1 MDNYIMLTRNFDRQS
16 DIHSDDPVLQKLIP
30 DDSTDLEDVV
40 NIDNSMSSDFLRLGW
55 TSEQPKLVPFVNMCA
70 CDPKFNMEILD
81 IANNIINTQN
91 EYQVGPKY
99 EILIISQYSIRR
111 EHGMYEYVYVE
122 MTSRIENR
130 WLGLRKIR
138 MFDITAKH
146 SLVNFIT
153 QNR

>member
-40 NIDNSMSSDFLRLGW
+40 NIDNSMSSDFSRLEW
-55 TSEQPKLVPFVNMCA
+55 SDEQPRLVPFVNACA
-70 CDPKFNMEILD
+70 CDSEVNMEILD
-81 IANNIINTQN
+81 IINNIINTQN

-99 EILIISQYSIRR
+99 EILIISQYSLRKKY
-111 EHGMYEYVYVE
+111 GTYECVYVKV
-122 MTSRIENR
+122 TSRIENR

-138 MFDITAKH
+138 MFDITAKR